1 MNIMLHFE
9 DLEPSLDDIFDPDRY
24 KQKISEGLPDLLENL
39 LSVEG
44 KFKVKIIDYGY
55 SRPIDAA
62 NGFFSKMGV
71 PVIRA
76 PETD

>member
-1 MNIMLHFE
+1 MLHFE
-9 DLEPSLDDIFDPDRY
+9 ELEPTEEDLFDPENY
-24 KQKISEGLPDLLENL
+24 KQKISEGLPDKLQNI
-39 LSVEG
+39 LSEEG